1 MVIYKN
7 LVKENILKFVYVF
20 IFFIF
25 IVDIVMNKK
34 NFKMF

>member
-1 MVIYKN
+1 MAIYKN
-7 LVKENILKFVYVF
+7 LAKENISKSVYASILF
-20 IFFIF
+20 IL